1 MPAYSTNSQQN
12 FNMLVQDIS
21 YLKSSQV
28 FSHKLANCRLYLAI
42 GQYKQNAAVE
52 RTSEVL
58 TRQFCSLHCAL
69 WHSNVILILLHM
81 CNSENYHKNP
91 GKNWSGQT
99 EPAKLLATA
108 MTLWYHKQK
117 FE

>member
-1 MPAYSTNSQQN
+1 MPAYSANSQQN

-58 TRQFCSLHCAL
+58 TRQFCSLHCAF
-69 WHSNVILILLHM
+69 V
-81 CNSENYHKNP
+81 
-91 GKNWSGQT
+91 
-99 EPAKLLATA
+99 A
-108 MTLWYHKQK
+108 
-117 FE
+117 